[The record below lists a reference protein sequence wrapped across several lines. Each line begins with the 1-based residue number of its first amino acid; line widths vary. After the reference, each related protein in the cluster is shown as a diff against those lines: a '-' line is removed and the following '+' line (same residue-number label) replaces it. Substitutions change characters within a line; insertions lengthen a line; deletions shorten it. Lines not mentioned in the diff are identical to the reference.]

1 MPTYTVSTVGISL
14 SQDQKNAIAELI
26 TAAHYA
32 STGAPGFFA
41 QVFFT
46 EHTSNNH
53 FFGGKQN
60 TNPHIFVQGLI
71 RAGRTIEAKK
81 DLMAHVAK
89 ATAEISLIGAEDVWM
104 YVQDIDAKQMIEY
117 GRVLP
122 EPGMEDEWRRGVSK
136 EKAASLARD
145 GVLL

>member
-1 MPTYTVSTVGISL
+1 MPTYTVSAVGISL

-26 TAAHYA
+26 TNSHNA

-46 EHTSNNH
+46 EHASNDH

-60 TNPHIFVQGLI
+60 TSPHVFVHGLI

-81 DLMAHVAK
+81 YLMAQIAK
-89 ATAEISLIGAEDVWM
+89 TTAEICSIGAEDVWM
-104 YVQDIDAKQMIEY
+104 YVQDIDANQMIEY

-122 EPGMEDEWRRGVSK
+122 EPGMEDEWRRGVSR

-145 GVLL
+145 GVLI